1 MTGNHNDLYEIE
13 VQFEVVT
20 GTLEQANILVKGLF
34 LNTDA
39 GFDSKE
45 FRLCCEKKEINANIC
60 FNKRNGD
67 ADRNEYF
74 DQLLYNERYIIE
86 RTNAWMY
93 SFRSLLNRFD
103 TSVASWLGFNYL
115 AFIIIALKKF
125 KKIKV

>member
-20 GTLEQANILVKGLF
+20 GTLEQANIPVKGLF

-115 AFIIIALKKF
+115 AFIIIALKKL